1 MNRKTVIAIVVIVV
15 VMALAVWGFLAGR
28 AERAVEAQRET
39 PVSAPSRVSLVQD
52 QTAVTLDAASQRQSG
67 VVVAAQQPMTRS
79 PSLQA
84 FGTVL
89 DVADLIALRNSY
101 TTAQVQVSKAAAA
114 ELASRAEYQRSQALH
129 AGERDISTKALQ
141 TADAV
146 WRSDQASLQAAQAA
160 LIAAT
165 QTASQQ
171 WGAVLAKAAADN
183 ATLFM
188 RLATRQEALL
198 QIVLPASTQLV
209 QAPQRARVQTQAGTF
224 VEATLISASPRTDPR
239 LQGASYFY
247 SAPANGLLP
256 GMAVTVY
263 LSQGAPVQGAMIPNS
278 AVVWWQGHAWVYT
291 RDRPDRFVR
300 HELPVDNPVDGGWF
314 VPQGFANGKS
324 VVATGAQLLLSE
336 EQRSR
341 LSAGGDGDTQ

>member
-1 MNRKTVIAIVVIVV
+1 MTKRTIIAIVVIVIV
-15 VMALAVWGFLAGR
+15 LALAVWGFLAGR
-28 AERAVEAQRET
+28 AERAVEAHET
-39 PVSAPSRVSLVQD
+39 PVSAPSRVSQVQD
-52 QTAVTLDAASQRQSG
+52 QTAVTLNAASQQQSG
-67 VVVAAQQPMTRS
+67 IVVVAQQPMTRS

-89 DVADLIALRNSY
+89 EVADLIALRNSY
-101 TTAQVQVSKAAAA
+101 ATAQVQVDKAAAA
-114 ELASRAEYQRSQALH
+114 DLASRAEYQRSQALH

-141 TADAV
+141 AAEAV
-146 WRSDQASLQAAQAA
+146 WRADQASLQAAQAA

-183 ATLFM
+183 APLFT

-198 QIVLPASTQLV
+198 QIVLPASMQLV

-247 SAPANGLLP
+247 RAPANDLLP
-256 GMAVTVY
+256 GTAVTAY
-263 LSQGAPVQGAMIPNS
+263 LSQGAPMQGAKIPSS
-278 AVVWWQGHAWVYT
+278 AVVWWQGHAWIYT

-300 HELPVDNPVDGGWF
+300 HELPTDNPVAGGWF
-314 VPQGFANGKS
+314 VPQGFANGEP

-341 LSAGGDGDTQ
+341 FTAGEEGDNQ